1 MAEKVSRNG
10 RRQHAT
16 IKEVAELAGV
26 SQMTVSRVLNG
37 RNVVRQATR
46 ERVEEAIRE
55 LKYRPNLLAR
65 SLAGGSSL
73 FIGMIFNNPSNSYLS
88 ELLIGAMNR
97 CREAGHH
104 LVLEDFSSYIEPSD
118 VDQLVER
125 LSGAGLDGILVV
137 PPLSEDDLLLSKLD
151 EAGLPAV
158 LIAPKSAEE
167 AGISLAID
175 DEAAATRMTEYLIER
190 GHKRIGFVIGAEDQ
204 MSSHRR
210 HRGFMKA
217 MEAHGLEVDPALVKQ
232 GKFTYRSG
240 MEAAD
245 AMLALADLPTA
256 IFASNDDMAAGV
268 IASAFRHGKRVPED
282 ISVVGYDDTPIA
294 SAIWPQLTTVR
305 QPIAEMGYQSVDL
318 LANYISNGDDTD
330 SSQRN
335 AVMDVSVIERDSVR
349 KLTS

>member
-1 MAEKVSRNG
+1 MAEKISKSG

-26 SQMTVSRVLNG
+26 SQMTVSRVLN
-37 RNVVRQATR
+37 RRDVVREATR
-46 ERVEEAIRE
+46 ARVEEAIRE

-65 SLAGGSSL
+65 SLAGGNSL

-104 LVLEDFSSYIEPSD
+104 LVLEDFSSYKEPED
-118 VDQLVER
+118 VDELVGR
-125 LSGAGLDGILVV
+125 VSGAGLDGILVV

-151 EAGLPAV
+151 EVGIPCV
-158 LIAPKSAEE
+158 LIAPRTRS
-167 AGISLAID
+167 GSGTSLSID
-175 DEAAATRMTEYLIER
+175 DEAAAKQMTEYLIER
-190 GHKRIGFVIGAEDQ
+190 GHKRIGFVIGAEDPI
-204 MSSHRR
+204 SSHRR
-210 HRGFMKA
+210 YSGFQMA
-217 MEAHGLEVDPALVKQ
+217 MAEAGLEIDPDLVRR
-232 GKFTYRSG
+232 GRFTYRSG

-245 AMLALADLPTA
+245 RMLDMADAPTA

-318 LANYISNGDDTD
+318 LASFIGDEDQAGKD
-330 SSQRN
+330 LHP
-335 AVMDVSVIERDSVR
+335 VLDVAIIERDSVKR
-349 KLTS
+349 VS

>member
-1 MAEKVSRNG
+1 MSEKITKLG

-26 SQMTVSRVLNG
+26 SQMTVSRVLN
-37 RNVVRQATR
+37 RREVVRETTR
-46 ERVEEAIRE
+46 ARVEDAIRE

-104 LVLEDFSSYIEPSD
+104 LVLEDFSSYQDPSD
-118 VDQLVER
+118 VDELVGR
-125 LSGAGLDGILVV
+125 VSGAGLDGILVV
-137 PPLSEDDLLLSKLD
+137 PPLSEDDLLLSRLE
-151 EAGLPAV
+151 EAGIPCV
-158 LIAPKSAEE
+158 LIAPKTPPKS
-167 AGISLAID
+167 GTSLAID
-175 DEAAATRMTEYLIER
+175 DEAAAKRMTEYLIAR
-190 GHKRIGFVIGAEDQ
+190 GHTRIGFVIGAEDQ
-204 MSSHRR
+204 ISSHRR
-210 HRGFMKA
+210 YSGFQLAMK
-217 MEAHGLEVDPALVKQ
+217 EHGLDIDPNLVRR
-232 GKFTYRSG
+232 GRFTYRSG

-245 AMLALADLPTA
+245 RMLDLADQPTA

-318 LANYISNGDDTD
+318 LAAFISDHEAELGELNPIL
-330 SSQRN
+330 
-335 AVMDVSVIERDSVR
+335 DVAIIERDSVI
-349 KLTS
+349 KV

>member
-1 MAEKVSRNG
+1 MAEKLSRVG

-26 SQMTVSRVLNG
+26 SQMTVSRVLN
-37 RNVVRQATR
+37 RREVVRETTR
-46 ERVEEAIRE
+46 VRVEEAIRE
-55 LKYRPNLLAR
+55 LNYRPNLLAR

-104 LVLEDFSSYIEPSD
+104 LVLEDFSSYDGAED
-118 VDQLVER
+118 VDQLVDR
-125 LSGAGLDGILVV
+125 LSGAGLDGVLVV
-137 PPLSEDDLLLSKLD
+137 PPLSEDQTLLKKLE
-151 EAGLPAV
+151 EARISAV
-158 LIAPKSAEE
+158 LIAPRGQPES
-167 AGISLAID
+167 GTSLSID
-175 DEAAATRMTEYLIER
+175 DEAAARQMTQHLIDK
-190 GHKRIGFVIGAEDQ
+190 GHRRIGFVIGAEDQ
-204 MSSHRR
+204 ISSHRR
-210 HRGFMKA
+210 HRGFLAAMK
-217 MEAHGLEVDPALVKQ
+217 ENGIEVDPALVKR

-245 AMLALADLPTA
+245 DILALDDLPTA

-282 ISVVGYDDTPIA
+282 ISVVGFDDTPIA

-318 LANYISNGDDTD
+318 LAAFLNDPDADPDKRHTVLD
-330 SSQRN
+330 V
-335 AVMDVSVIERDSVR
+335 AVVERDSVR
-349 KLTS
+349 DLSG

>member
-1 MAEKVSRNG
+1 MAEKISRTG

-26 SQMTVSRVLNG
+26 SQMTVSRVLN
-37 RNVVRQATR
+37 RRDVVREATR
-46 ERVEEAIRE
+46 AKVEEAIRE

-104 LVLEDFSSYIEPSD
+104 LVLEDFSSYQDPED
-118 VDQLVER
+118 VDELVGR
-125 LSGAGLDGILVV
+125 VSGAGLDGILVV
-137 PPLSEDDLLLSKLD
+137 PPLSEDDLLLSKLE
-151 EAGLPAV
+151 EAGIPCV
-158 LIAPKSAEE
+158 LIAPRVRPEE
-167 AGISLAID
+167 GTSLSID
-175 DEAAATRMTEYLIER
+175 DEAAAKRMTEYLIEH
-190 GHKRIGFVIGAEDQ
+190 GHTRIGFVIGAEDQ
-204 MSSHRR
+204 ISSHRR
-210 HRGFMKA
+210 YSGFQMA
-217 MEAHGLEVDPALVKQ
+217 MQEHGLDIDPALVRR
-232 GKFTYRSG
+232 GRFTYRSG

-245 AMLALADLPTA
+245 AMLELDDLPTA

-318 LANYISNGDDTD
+318 LASFISEDGADAHNL
-330 SSQRN
+330 N
-335 AVMDVSVIERDSVR
+335 PVLDVAIIERDTVSR
-349 KLTS
+349 LKR